1 MTSEEVKQNLDNAN
15 SELLAK
21 IEKNTPVIFK
31 EKEITS
37 VISEKRCYESVL
49 RKSEPIHAEVFFYT
63 PISQEKIAHE
73 LLHMYIA
80 CTFGDCADI
89 IYIDPKCIFTTC
101 LFTDTFCTD
110 LLNQSEHVL
119 MYPLYKRMGY
129 DSDLFVESLVD
140 MHDAEYQS
148 LLSYGIQNKGLYSS
162 RNVDFFIRLCIYYM
176 SFPLDNRYKR
186 KCKQLRSI
194 EKSLYSIIETYFNQL
209 RSITLTSP
217 NSKVLQQIYK
227 SLRDNIARW
236 VNSRNIRYDGIY

>member
-1 MTSEEVKQNLDNAN
+1 M
-15 SELLAK
+15 
-21 IEKNTPVIFK
+21 
-31 EKEITS
+31 EI
-37 VISEKRCYESVL
+37 VL
-49 RKSEPIHAEVFFYT
+49 I
-63 PISQEKIAHE
+63 
-73 LLHMYIA
+73 L
-80 CTFGDCADI
+80 
-89 IYIDPKCIFTTC
+89 DPKCIFTTC

-110 LLNQSEHVL
+110 LLNQSEHVI

-129 DSDLFVESLVD
+129 DSDLFVESLDD

-162 RNVDFFIRLCIYYM
+162 RNVDCFIRLCIYYL
-176 SFPLDNRYKR
+176 SIPLDNRYKR

-209 RSITLTSP
+209 WSITLSSP

-236 VNSRNIRYDGIY
+236 VNSRNIRYDGI